1 MEEITD
7 IVNSDIKTN
16 SEDSDSFE
24 NSMKTDSEEIE
35 IFESSK
41 KKTDIGEKNFFIN
54 SDEKTDNE
62 QTKNQGQQSGESR
75 GCQEDLKEHLTEEQ
89 PKKGKSSQEDEIG
102 SHAVE
107 SMVEEQQKRENRT

>member
-24 NSMKTDSEEIE
+24 NSI
-35 IFESSK
+35 
-41 KKTDIGEKNFFIN
+41 KTDIGEKNFFVN

-62 QTKNQGQQSGESR
+62 ETKNQGQQSGESR
-75 GCQEDLKEHLTEEQ
+75 GCQDLKKHLTEEQ
-89 PKKGKSSQEDEIG
+89 PKKGKSSKEG

-107 SMVEEQQKRENRT
+107 SMVEEHKKRENRIMKI